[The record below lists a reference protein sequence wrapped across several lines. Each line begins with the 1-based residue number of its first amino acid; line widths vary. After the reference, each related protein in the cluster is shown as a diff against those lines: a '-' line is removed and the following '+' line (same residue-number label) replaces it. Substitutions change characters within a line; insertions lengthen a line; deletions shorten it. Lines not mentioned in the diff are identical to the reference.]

1 MADLPSSNSGR
12 TSSPAIDVITTG
24 LMLFALFF
32 GAGNLIFP
40 PVLGA
45 SAGDHLWQVVL
56 GFCLTGVL
64 LPLIAVIAVSTS
76 GEGIL
81 GLARRVGPTFGLLM
95 PLAVY
100 LSIGPMY
107 AVPRVVTVSYELATR
122 PVLELTGMTPGR
134 WALTI
139 HAAVFLGVCL
149 VLGLRPSKLADR
161 IGRWLTP
168 ALLALIVV
176 LCAITISST
185 APLDRPAQPDYVA
198 EPLVTG
204 LTRGYLTM
212 DVLAATVFGIVVIQS
227 LRSQGF
233 HSTNAVTKATIGAGT
248 LAAALLAA
256 VYVGLAMIGA
266 RTQGEDVSDGTALLR
281 NAADAALGSTGVIVL
296 AGIVLLA
303 CLTTGVG
310 LLSSF
315 AAYAHSAWPKV
326 PFASWLSGSTAVSF
340 ALANLGLTTVLAI
353 ISPLTL
359 LLYPIAITLVAVT
372 LVDAAAPGHLRM
384 TYLLPVA
391 TAIVLGAVSAA
402 ADMGWTAPSDLLART
417 GIWNDSTGW
426 ILLTLVV
433 LLIGVGIDVATG
445 RWSRPASDLSGADD
459 DVARVAAE
467 GF

>member
-1 MADLPSSNSGR
+1 MSDLSSPSTT
-12 TSSPAIDVITTG
+12 TSSPIHVVTTG

-45 SAGDHLWQVVL
+45 SAGNHMWQVVL

-64 LPLIAVIAVSTS
+64 LPLVAVIAVSTS

-81 GLARRVGPTFGLLM
+81 GLARRVGPTFGTLM

-122 PVLELTGMTPGR
+122 PVLELMGTTPGS
-134 WALTI
+134 WALPAHATI
-139 HAAVFLGVCL
+139 FLGTAL
-149 VLGLRPSKLADR
+149 VLGLRPSRLADR

-168 ALLALIVV
+168 SLLILIAV
-176 LCAITISST
+176 LCAITITQS
-185 APLDRPAQPDYVA
+185 APLERPAQPGYDSH
-198 EPLVTG
+198 PLVIG
-204 LTRGYLTM
+204 LTKGYLTM

-227 LRSQGF
+227 LRSHGF
-233 HSTNAVTKATIGAGT
+233 TSTRAVTRATIGAGS

-266 RTQGEDVSDGTALLR
+266 RTPGQDVSDGTALLR
-281 NAADAALGSTGVIVL
+281 DAASSALGSAGVVVL

-303 CLTTGVG
+303 CLTTAVG

-315 AAYAHSAWPKV
+315 SAYAHTAWPKV
-326 PFASWLSGSTAVSF
+326 PFATWLTGSTAVSF
-340 ALANLGLTTVLAI
+340 ALANLGLATVLAI

-372 LVDAAAPGHLRM
+372 LVDAAAPGHLRA

-402 ADMGWTAPSDLLART
+402 SDMGWTTPSDLLART
-417 GIWNDSTGW
+417 GMWNDSTGW
-426 ILLTLVV
+426 IVPTLVV
-433 LLIGVGIDVATG
+433 VLIGIGIDVATG
-445 RWSRPASDLSGADD
+445 RWSTPASDLSGADD
-459 DVARVAAE
+459 DVARVAAQ